1 MREQQRHRVRGEVIK
16 PIVEGERNRIGIDGE
31 PCKVAEGDESYA
43 PGCQPFHVP
52 FERVPAH
59 RDGRPGIIDRVIRE
73 HGAHR
78 MGVFLSL
85 SHV

>member
-31 PCKVAEGDESYA
+31 PCKVAEGTIHA

-52 FERVPAH
+52 FERVPVH
-59 RDGRPGIIDRVIRE
+59 E
-73 HGAHR
+73 
-78 MGVFLSL
+78 MGDPES
-85 SHV
+85 SIE